1 MPRVRATE
9 AFQLRRIACCQRR
22 NSLAVSPLNVND
34 TSLLRH
40 QFPGACRK
48 RSNPITLFAQEK
60 KKKTLTPMWQ
70 PKNLFRVAQYTQLVR
85 SPGIISWV
93 IITRY
98 RVNNRSAYI
107 SNNLFTSGS
116 SHMRKCAGTC
126 RKERHNPQ
134 NCRNRR
140 YLCFVFLLLHAVV
153 NHIRIDYFSLF
164 ILHEVKYKRV
174 VTKAP

>member
-1 MPRVRATE
+1 MPCFRATE

-34 TSLLRH
+34 TSLLRQ
-40 QFPGACRK
+40 QFPGASRK
-48 RSNPITLFAQEK
+48 RSNPITLFAQGK
-60 KKKTLTPMWQ
+60 KKRRWRRSDS
-70 PKNLFRVAQYTQLVR
+70 PKACSVWLNIPSWYVLRVY
-85 SPGIISWV
+85 SWV
-93 IITRY
+93 IITPY

-107 SNNLFTSGS
+107 SNNLFTSGA

-134 NCRNRR
+134 NCLNRR
-140 YLCFVFLLLHAVV
+140 YLCFVFLLLHAVI

-174 VTKAP
+174 VTKAS